1 MDQLAIAEWGLA
13 GAAVVYAV
21 LGVAARVRRR
31 AHDRL
36 SASLTDFE
44 VDPYLAVA
52 TTLGL
57 DEVDRAAAA
66 ALIVDGMAG
75 IDSENRITLTE
86 RGAKSKST
94 PQHPVPAALLKALR
108 RMRTPA
114 YLRRLRDESGYRERR
129 DDFLS
134 RQRARTPAWPAA
146 HRTDT
151 LFRTGVLALTALSLF
166 YAVQVVWLARVVAE
180 GWREFPHWLLSTP
193 LLGLLIAVPLVLP
206 AVAMWNDAPDA
217 FRQHCTR
224 LPEHPALHALSRESR
239 CALLRSQTP
248 KEASVPPRLAWYD
261 TGTDTF

>member
-1 MDQLAIAEWGLA
+1 MDQLAIVEWGLA
-13 GAAVVYAV
+13 SAAVVYAV

-134 RQRARTPAWPAA
+134 QQRARVPAWPAA

-166 YAVQVVWLARVVAE
+166 YAVPSGMAGQGSCRGVA
-180 GWREFPHWLLSTP
+180 G
-193 LLGLLIAVPLVLP
+193 V
-206 AVAMWNDAPDA
+206 
-217 FRQHCTR
+217 
-224 LPEHPALHALSRESR
+224 PALAPQHSAPRAADR
-239 CALLRSQTP
+239 RAARSAGGGHV
-248 KEASVPPRLAWYD
+248 ERRV
-261 TGTDTF
+261 